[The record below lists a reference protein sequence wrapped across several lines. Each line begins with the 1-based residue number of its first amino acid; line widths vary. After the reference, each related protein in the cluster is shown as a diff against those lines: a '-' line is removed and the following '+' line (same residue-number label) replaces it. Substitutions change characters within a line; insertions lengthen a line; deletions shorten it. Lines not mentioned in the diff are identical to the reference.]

1 MALADLFRR
10 ATETDAAHRLYL
22 EVVRQAR
29 QPQFFAALGVPDT
42 VQGRFEMI
50 ALHAFLVLHR
60 LKRQHEM
67 SAGLAQQLFDV
78 MFDDMDRNL
87 REMGTGDLGVGKRVK
102 RLAEQ
107 FYGRIAAYEA
117 GLAADE
123 AGLCRALARN
133 IYGAEAPDAGA
144 VRAMADYLR
153 READALGAVPL
164 AELLA
169 GRVGFGPPPHP
180 GSRRPGEGLCQERG

>member
-1 MALADLFRR
+1 MALANLFRR
-10 ATETDAAHRLYL
+10 GTETDAAHRLYL
-22 EVVRQAR
+22 EVVKQAR
-29 QPQFFAALGVPDT
+29 QPRFFAALGVPDT

-60 LKRQHEM
+60 LKRHHDQ
-67 SAGLAQQLFDV
+67 SARLAQELFDV

-123 AGLCRALARN
+123 AGLCRALKRN
-133 IYGAEAPDAGA
+133 IYGAEAPDAGP
-144 VRAMADYLR
+144 VRAMADYMR
-153 READALGAVPL
+153 REAGALGAVPL

-169 GRVGFGPPPHP
+169 GRVGFGPPPV
-180 GSRRPGEGLCQERG
+180 SRRPGEKL

>member
-1 MALADLFRR
+1 MALANLFRR
-10 ATETDAAHRLYL
+10 STETDAAHRLYL
-22 EVVRQAR
+22 EVVKQAR
-29 QPQFFAALGVPDT
+29 QPRFFADLGVPDT

-60 LKRQHEM
+60 LKRHHDQ
-67 SAGLAQQLFDV
+67 SARLAQELFDV

-123 AGLCRALARN
+123 ASLCRALERN
-133 IYGAEAPDAGA
+133 IYGAETPDAA
-144 VRAMADYLR
+144 PVRAMAGYVR
-153 READALGAVPL
+153 REAGALDAVLL
-164 AELLA
+164 EELLA
-169 GRVGFGPPPHP
+169 GRVGFGPPPVSP
-180 GSRRPGEGLCQERG
+180 QPGERL

>member
-1 MALADLFRR
+1 MALANLFRR

-22 EVVRQAR
+22 EVVKQAR
-29 QPQFFAALGVPDT
+29 QPRFFAALGVPDT

-50 ALHAFLVLHR
+50 ALHAFFVLHR
-60 LKRQHEM
+60 LKRHHEM
-67 SAGLAQQLFDV
+67 SADLAQELFDV

-117 GLAADE
+117 GLAAADE
-123 AGLCRALARN
+123 AGLRRALERN
-133 IYGAEAPDAGA
+133 LYGAETPGAGS
-144 VRAMADYLR
+144 VRAMADYVR
-153 READALGAVPL
+153 REAGALGAVPL
-164 AELLA
+164 EELLA
-169 GRVGFGPPPHP
+169 GRVGFGPPPPPPP
-180 GSRRPGEGLCQERG
+180 GSGRPGERP

>member
-1 MALADLFRR
+1 MALANLFRR
-10 ATETDAAHRLYL
+10 STETDAAHRLYL
-22 EVVRQAR
+22 EVVKQAR
-29 QPQFFAALGVPDT
+29 QPRFFAALGVPDT

-60 LKRQHEM
+60 LKRHHDQ
-67 SAGLAQQLFDV
+67 SARLAQELFDV

-117 GLAADE
+117 GLERDQETLGAT
-123 AGLCRALARN
+123 LARN
-133 IYGAEAPDAGA
+133 LYGTAGA
-144 VRAMADYLR
+144 DAACLKAMAGYMR
-153 READALGAVPL
+153 REAEALAAVPL
-164 AELLA
+164 AQLLEA
-169 GRVGFGPPPHP
+169 RVAFGPPPAP
-180 GSRRPGEGLCQERG
+180 

>member
-1 MALADLFRR
+1 MALANLFRR
-10 ATETDAAHRLYL
+10 RPETDAARRLYL
-22 EVVRQAR
+22 EVVKQAR

-60 LKRQHEM
+60 LKRHHEM
-67 SAGLAQQLFDV
+67 SARLAQELFDV

-102 RLAEQ
+102 RLAGQ

-117 GLAADE
+117 GLGTDE
-123 AGLCRALARN
+123 AALGRALARN

-144 VRAMADYLR
+144 LRAMADYVR
-153 READALGAVPL
+153 REAGALGAVPV

-169 GRVGFGPPPHP
+169 GKVGFGPPPLS
-180 GSRRPGEGLCQERG
+180 GRPGEGP

>member
-1 MALADLFRR
+1 MALANLFRR
-10 ATETDAAHRLYL
+10 ATEPDAAHRLYL
-22 EVVRQAR
+22 EVVKQAR

-60 LKRQHEM
+60 LKRHHEI
-67 SAGLAQQLFDV
+67 SAGLAQELFDV

-123 AGLCRALARN
+123 AGLCRALERN
-133 IYGAEAPDAGA
+133 IYGAETPDAGS

-153 READALGAVPL
+153 REAGALGAVPL

-169 GRVGFGPPPHP
+169 GRVGFGPPPPPHP
-180 GSRRPGEGLCQERG
+180 GSRRPGERP